1 MAEKYLDLGG
11 LSTLWAKIKAAMTG
25 KQDKLTFD
33 TVPTEG
39 SANPVTSDGIK
50 RAIGN
55 KQDALSAGKG
65 ISIYRPQPTSATVIE
80 AVHDHTHD
88 NKTVLDGITAEKV
101 AAWDEASGDDWYY
114 LYSGATT
121 EECFYL
127 GYSGESIG
135 RDQICSASFLVYLR
149 TLTKVGIFAV
159 DIHTRYSSNV
169 RSFTVRRID
178 GKGNLNFGLYPVA
191 MTSEPAYRFGFY
203 CCFDAE
209 TYCVL
214 KVKPIFST
222 QYVTGVSWVTDAATI
237 ATVRSN
243 SGKSDDNPYMFPALP
258 RAISLTSGGSNIS
271 ATGGTWTSSWL
282 AYQSY
287 VFGGGLDITVDFD
300 INLVGQSTYVSTL
313 SGADVELCD
322 WSGSAKYTRS
332 VTMPKA
338 TYGRQTV
345 SKRCSVRFAV
355 ADVGT
360 TFRNGFKIKITL
372 PSNYALDAN
381 AQVNI
386 GGLTVNG
393 TNF

>member
-1 MAEKYLDLGG
+1 MAGKYLDLGG
-11 LSTLWAKIKAAMTG
+11 LSTLWAKIKAAISG
-25 KQDKLTFD
+25 KQDALTFD
-33 TVPTEG
+33 TAPTED

-65 ISIYRPQPTSATVIE
+65 ISIYRPQPTSATIIE
-80 AVHDHTHD
+80 AVHDHTHG
-88 NKTVLDGITAEKV
+88 NKSVLDGITAEKV

-114 LYSGATT
+114 LTSSEAR
-121 EECFYL
+121 ECFYL
-127 GYSGESIG
+127 GYSGETIG
-135 RDQICSASFLVYLR
+135 RDQICTASFLVYLR
-149 TLTKVGIFAV
+149 TLTKVGLFAV

-214 KVKPIFST
+214 KVKPIFTT
-222 QYVTGVSWVTDAATI
+222 QYVTSVDWVTDAATI
-237 ATVRSN
+237 ATVRSD
-243 SGKSDDNPYMFPALP
+243 SGRSDDNPYMFRALP
-258 RAISLTSGGSNIS
+258 RAIRLSSGGSNIS

-300 INLVGQSTYVSTL
+300 FNLIGQSTYVAVLAAAHVS
-313 SGADVELCD
+313 LCD
-322 WSGSAKYTRS
+322 WSGTEKYYNT
-332 VTMPKA
+332 VTMPRV
-338 TYGRQTV
+338 TYGRQSV
-345 SKRCSVRFAV
+345 SKRCSVRFTL

-360 TFRNGFKIKITL
+360 TFRYGFKIKVTL
-372 PSNYALDAN
+372 PSNYPLDTG
-381 AQVNI
+381 AQVNVA
-386 GGLTVNG
+386 GLTVNG

>member
-1 MAEKYLDLGG
+1 MAGKYLDLGG
-11 LSTLWAKIKAAMTG
+11 LAALWAKIKAAISG

-39 SANPVTSDGIK
+39 SANPVTSGGIK
-50 RAIGN
+50 SALGN
-55 KQDALSAGKG
+55 KQDALTAGTG
-65 ISIYRPQPTSATVIE
+65 IAIYRPQPTNATIIE

-114 LYSGATT
+114 LTSSASR
-121 EECFYL
+121 ECFYL
-127 GYSGESIG
+127 GCSGETIG
-135 RDQICSASFLVYLR
+135 RDQVCTASFLVYLR
-149 TLTKVGIFAV
+149 TLTKVGLFAV

-169 RSFTVRRID
+169 RTFTVRRID

-203 CCFDAE
+203 MCFDAE

-243 SGKSDDNPYMFPALP
+243 SGKSDDNQYMFPALP
-258 RAISLTSGGSNIS
+258 RTISLSSGGSNIS
-271 ATGGTWTSSWL
+271 ATGGKWTSSWL

-287 VFGGGLDITVDFD
+287 VFGGDLDITVDFD
-300 INLVGQSTYVSTL
+300 INLVGQSTYVATL
-313 SGADVELCD
+313 SGADVALCD
-322 WSGSAKYTRS
+322 WSGAAKYTRS

-338 TYGRQTV
+338 TYNRQTV

-360 TFRNGFKIKITL
+360 AFRYGFKIKITL
-372 PSNYALDAN
+372 PSNYALDTG

>member
-11 LSTLWAKIKAAMTG
+11 LSTLWAKIKAAISG

-33 TVPTEG
+33 TVPTED

-65 ISIYRPQPTSATVIE
+65 ISIYRPQPTSATIIE

-101 AAWDEASGDDWYY
+101 AAWDEAGGDDWYY
-114 LYSGATT
+114 LTSSDASR
-121 EECFYL
+121 ECFY
-127 GYSGESIG
+127 IG
-135 RDQICSASFLVYLR
+135 QSAEDVGQYQICTGSFLVYLR
-149 TLTKVGIFAV
+149 TLTKAGLFAV
-159 DIHTRYSSNV
+159 DILTRNDRRLFS
-169 RSFTVRRID
+169 VRRLD
-178 GKGNLNFGLYPVA
+178 GSAGLNLGLYPVA
-191 MTSEPAYRFGFY
+191 MSAEPAYRFGFY
-203 CCFDAE
+203 MCFDAE
-209 TYCVL
+209 TYCIL
-214 KVKPIFST
+214 RVKPLWTSRFT
-222 QYVTGVSWVTDAATI
+222 VGVQWVTDAETI

-243 SGKSDDNPYMFPALP
+243 SGRSDDNPYMFPALP
-258 RAISLTSGGSNIS
+258 RTISLSSGGSNIS
-271 ATGGTWTSSWL
+271 ATGGTWTSAWL

-300 INLVGQSTYVSTL
+300 INLVGQSTYVATL
-313 SGADVELCD
+313 SGADVALCD

-338 TYGRQTV
+338 TYNRQTV
-345 SKRCSVRFAV
+345 CKRCSVRFAV

-360 TFRNGFKIKITL
+360 TFRDGFKIKITL
-372 PSNYALDAN
+372 PSSYALDTG
-381 AQVNI
+381 AQVNVA
-386 GGLTVNG
+386 GLTVSG